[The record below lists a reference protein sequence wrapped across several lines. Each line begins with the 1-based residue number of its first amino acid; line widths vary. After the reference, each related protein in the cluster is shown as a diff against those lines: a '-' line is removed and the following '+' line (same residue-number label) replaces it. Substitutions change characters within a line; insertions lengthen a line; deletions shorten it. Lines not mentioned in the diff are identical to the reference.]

1 MTVADSCLLNGGPAI
16 LQAEPPA
23 CPFPFLPLL
32 NALLPLLMLGPPKP
46 PYLLLG
52 LRATNSV
59 RFTVFYDL
67 GPGEWTISC
76 QAMSFVRVRSS
87 SLASGESQ
95 IKKQGRA
102 LEDVQEVPW
111 ARASPVVR
119 QRSEGP
125 LRSDSVRVLVNL
137 CMLCAH
143 DADALQRGHLRW

>member
-67 GPGEWTISC
+67 GPGEWTH
-76 QAMSFVRVRSS
+76 Q
-87 SLASGESQ
+87 LSGDVFCP
-95 IKKQGRA
+95 GA
-102 LEDVQEVPW
+102 LEFTCF
-111 ARASPVVR
+111 R
-119 QRSEGP
+119 
-125 LRSDSVRVLVNL
+125 
-137 CMLCAH
+137 
-143 DADALQRGHLRW
+143 

>member
-32 NALLPLLMLGPPKP
+32 NALLPLLMLGPPKAP
-46 PYLLLG
+46 LQAYEPRTQFVSQCFMTWG
-52 LRATNSV
+52 QGS
-59 RFTVFYDL
+59 
-67 GPGEWTISC
+67 GPISC